1 VNNNHE
7 KNKESNNQILKY
19 FVSLT
24 IFGFFLSFSF
34 GALTVFIKSQN
45 FQ

>member
-1 VNNNHE
+1 M
-7 KNKESNNQILKY
+7 KNKEINKQIFKPY
-19 FVSLT
+19 NSLA

-34 GALTVFIKSQN
+34 GALTVFKKSQN